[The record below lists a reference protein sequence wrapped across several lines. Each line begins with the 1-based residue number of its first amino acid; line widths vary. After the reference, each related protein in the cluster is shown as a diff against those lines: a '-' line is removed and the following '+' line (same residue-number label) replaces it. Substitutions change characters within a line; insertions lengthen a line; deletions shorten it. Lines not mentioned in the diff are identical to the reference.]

1 LFLDESRKMFLK
13 KHATLIEDLMNNR
26 SKYWNRFRQLLL
38 GTKAIGKTSILKVL
52 KEFEINYVTIIS

>member
-1 LFLDESRKMFLK
+1 MFLK